1 MKVERGVSLYGVQ
14 RCWGCEGATC
24 CWSLVIG
31 IGHDPVVPEK
41 DLERLSDRLIHDCL
55 IDSLES
61 MIQSLNDFIRGC
73 SPRPSAGPTTGRF

>member
-41 DLERLSDRLIHDCL
+41 DLEPLSD
-55 IDSLES
+55 
-61 MIQSLNDFIRGC
+61 
-73 SPRPSAGPTTGRF
+73 